1 MLINRFRKH
10 IEHKFP
16 ALLHKKVLLAVS
28 GGVDSMVLLHLCKE
42 LTLNMAVAHCNFQLR
57 GADSDADEALV
68 VHYCEQNNVPL
79 YKIAFD
85 TKTYAQVNK
94 KSIQI
99 AARELRY
106 NWFKKICADNDYH
119 FIATAHHLDDQ
130 VETFLINFTR
140 GTGIDGLVGI
150 PEVNENIVRP
160 LLLFSREEIELY
172 AKQHKIQWR
181 EDTSNAS
188 TKYLRNKLRHLVVPV
203 LKEENPHIL
212 KSFQN
217 TLTHLQ
223 GTQVLA
229 LQALKNFEQKCVA
242 KKSDHYIISL
252 KKAHLFD
259 DFKFYLAQFLRKFE
273 FNSTLEI
280 EKILNTHSGKVLKN
294 DKFYLLKNRDEIII
308 YKDKSIINQEYLIF
322 SVNDFAKLPI
332 KLDVQ
337 EVLTFIADS
346 DKNTIFV
353 DCQLLKYP
361 LVLRRVQVGDVFHPF
376 GMVGAK
382 KVNKFYKDV
391 KLSQLE
397 KERTWILVNG
407 DEKIIWIVGLRAD
420 DRFKVTKNSQ
430 NIFKITL
437 IK

>member
-1 MLINRFRKH
+1 M
-10 IEHKFP
+10 
-16 ALLHKKVLLAVS
+16 
-28 GGVDSMVLLHLCKE
+28 
-42 LTLNMAVAHCNFQLR
+42 
-57 GADSDADEALV
+57 
-68 VHYCEQNNVPL
+68 
-79 YKIAFD
+79 
-85 TKTYAQVNK
+85 
-94 KSIQI
+94 
-99 AARELRY
+99 
-106 NWFKKICADNDYH
+106 
-119 FIATAHHLDDQ
+119 
-130 VETFLINFTR
+130 
-140 GTGIDGLVGI
+140 
-150 PEVNENIVRP
+150 
-160 LLLFSREEIELY
+160 
-172 AKQHKIQWR
+172 
-181 EDTSNAS
+181 
-188 TKYLRNKLRHLVVPV
+188 
-203 LKEENPHIL
+203 
-212 KSFQN
+212 
-217 TLTHLQ
+217 
-223 GTQVLA
+223 
-229 LQALKNFEQKCVA
+229 
-242 KKSDHYIISL
+242 
-252 KKAHLFD
+252 
-259 DFKFYLAQFLRKFE
+259 
-273 FNSTLEI
+273 
-280 EKILNTHSGKVLKN
+280 
-294 DKFYLLKNRDEIII
+294 KNRDEIII